1 MIPSL
6 LQIPSAVS
14 DSKLHSVLPNNGKG
28 DFQFDRSTGATRINK
43 DGLIE
48 EVGYFSSELVQNGNF
63 SELGSELVTNGDFS
77 NGLTNWTLLGTHNSD
92 NYAIVENDK
101 LILRNDG
108 TGSGVYQTVLTTG
121 KTYKITLDVSEI
133 VGNGFKI
140 DGLGVIVVNTVGTK
154 TFYAKATESN
164 FYLYRNSVS
173 PQAINGATI
182 DNVSVKQ
189 VDPNDRW
196 TLGTGWSYGE
206 NKAIKDTSAGTGV
219 YCQQDF
225 STLVNGSLYKI
236 QFDLNITSATTTTI
250 GISNSGAFGNLTAA
264 QRFYTTSGTKKIVGT
279 YDSSYPTFIR
289 FVGGANTSYE
299 ITNISIVEVQGDRP
313 RLSYDITNGV
323 VEDKPHLLLEPSA
336 TNLITFSE
344 DFSQSVWSVNQTT
357 KVANAGVCP
366 DGTNN
371 AFNLIANA
379 TSGVHLLAISGT
391 GTNQR
396 TMSIFAKQNG
406 YTRFRFNTGSSG
418 LGFASFNLAN
428 GTVAATGGTFFNN
441 AKIESLPN
449 DWYRCSMTMNS
460 GGSTT
465 VTIAMEDDAGNV
477 TFTGDATNG
486 ILLWGG
492 MLEEQSYATSYIK
505 TAGTTITR
513 AAETCNNSKPSV
525 NSTEGVLYAEIQALA
540 SDSTD
545 KVITMSDG
553 STSNRVQVYFNSS
566 NQIVGGL
573 ISSGSG
579 QAAITYSTD
588 IKLVSK
594 IAFKFKQN
602 DFALW
607 VNGSE
612 VGTDVVGNP
621 ATGLNVID
629 FDNGAGGANFYGK
642 LKGLAVYNEALSES
656 QLMQLTG
663 VTASSIYNNFVTRT
677 ASFTVEALNEV
688 KKVIDNL

>member
-28 DFQFDRSTGATRINK
+28 DFTFDRSTGATRINR

-48 EVGYFSSELVQNGNF
+48 EVGYFSSELVQNGDF
-63 SELGSELVTNGDFS
+63 SELGSELITNGDFATDS
-77 NGLTNWTLLGTHNSD
+77 NWGKGTGWSIINGVASC
-92 NYAIVENDK
+92 
-101 LILRNDG
+101 DG
-108 TGSGVYQTVLTTG
+108 TQTGGTQLTQTSLTFTNG
-121 KTYKITLDVSEI
+121 KTYKVVFTCTIEAGNLDARI
-133 VGNGFKI
+133 QGG
-140 DGLGVIVVNTVGTK
+140 
-154 TFYAKATESN
+154 
-164 FYLYRNSVS
+164 
-173 PQAINGATI
+173 GATVTGDTVTTSGTYTQYLVSTGNTSFRMRGNDSFI
-182 DNVSVKQ
+182 GTVDNVSVKQ

-196 TLGTGWSYGE
+196 NLDTDWSYGN
-206 NKAIKDTSAGTGV
+206 NKVTFDYISSTRKIYQDNLSLDSSKNYKLKFTIQDIISGTPNIWIGNSGGTQQMVNYTDYPAGSYSLIVSPPSDSTTLAFWCR
-219 YCQQDF
+219 YADF
-225 STLVNGSLYKI
+225 S
-236 QFDLNITSATTTTI
+236 
-250 GISNSGAFGNLTAA
+250 
-264 QRFYTTSGTKKIVGT
+264 
-279 YDSSYPTFIR
+279 
-289 FVGGANTSYE
+289 
-299 ITNISIVEVQGDRP
+299 ITNISLVEVQGDRP

-323 VEDKPHLLLEPSA
+323 VEDQPHLLLEPSS
-336 TNLITFSE
+336 TNLLTFSE
-344 DFSQSVWSVNQTT
+344 DFNNGWAVNQTT
-357 KVANAGVCP
+357 RVANAGVCP

-379 TSGVHLLAISGT
+379 ASGVHLLSFSGT

-396 TMSIFAKQNG
+396 TMSIFAKKNG

-449 DWYRCSMTMNS
+449 DWYRCSMTMDS

-477 TFTGDATNG
+477 TFTGDGTNG

-492 MLEEQSYATSYIK
+492 MLEEQSYATSYIP

-525 NSTEGVLYAEIQALA
+525 NSTEGVLYCEIQALA
-540 SDSTD
+540 NDLTYRAIYIND
-545 KVITMSDG
+545 NDATRYIG
-553 STSNRVQVYFNSS
+553 LRFSNNS
-566 NQIVGGL
+566 NQLQAICYDGANLGFIATTL
-573 ISSGSG
+573 SDITNTHKIALQYQSSGISL
-579 QAAITYSTD
+579 Y
-588 IKLVSK
+588 
-594 IAFKFKQN
+594 
-602 DFALW
+602 
-607 VNGSE
+607 VNGSLIGSDATFTGIAADQLDE
-612 VGTDVVGNP
+612 VLFDSNSGTQG
-621 ATGLNVID
+621 
-629 FDNGAGGANFYGK
+629 FYGK
-642 LKGLAVYNEALSES
+642 CKGLAVYNEALSES

-663 VTASSIYNNFVTRT
+663 VTASSIYSNFVTRT